1 MKILAVTDQVIDR
14 IYTTSVTRSFPGT
27 DVLVGCGDL
36 PYSYLEFLVSAF
48 NLPLVYVPG
57 NHDPVYKEND
67 LKTHAEGCTNLD
79 IKTVLIKGKL
89 WAGFGGCIRYRPD
102 GVNQYTQREA
112 YLRALTLAQKLFWNR
127 LLYGRFLD
135 ILITHSPPFGIQDD
149 DDPPHR
155 GLRAIN
161 WLMQIAQPR
170 YVLHGHTI
178 FYKQNLKLP
187 ETVVGNT
194 KVINVYPYSALEVA

>member
-14 IYTTSVTRSFPGT
+14 LYTAGVTSSFPNT

-48 NLPLVYVPG
+48 NIPLVYVPG
-57 NHDPVYKEND
+57 NHDPVYKYND
-67 LKTHAEGCTNLD
+67 PQTQAEGCLNLD
-79 IKTVLIKGKL
+79 LQTALIKGKL
-89 WAGFGGCIRYRPD
+89 WAGFGGCLRYRPD
-102 GVNQYTQREA
+102 GVNQYTQTEA
-112 YLRALTLAQKLFWNR
+112 FSRAFSLAPKLLWNR
-127 LLYGRFLD
+127 FRHGRALD
-135 ILITHSPPFGIQDD
+135 ILITHSPPHGIQDD

-161 WLMQIAQPR
+161 WLINFAQPK

-178 FYKQNLKLP
+178 FYQQNLKLP
-187 ETVVGNT
+187 ETQVGHT
-194 KVINVYPYSALEVA
+194 KVINVYPYLAFEVA